1 MPKIKHFKVFIPDY
15 VPPSLNVLLGG
26 GWQSRDKYKKEADL
40 FVKKYIK
47 GCGTF
52 LQLKSLSYE
61 FFFDNKIKRD
71 NDNYCA
77 KYLTDAL
84 RYNNVILAD
93 DSKATGPTTL
103 YINPNN
109 PKKKRGTMIKMEV
122 IL

>member
-1 MPKIKHFKVFIPDY
+1 MKTKMCAVWVPDY
-15 VPPSLNVLLGG
+15 TPPSLNVLLGQ
-26 GWQSRDKYKKEADL
+26 GWQSRDKYKREAYV
-40 FVKKYIK
+40 FVQKYVK
-47 GCGTF
+47 GLGPF
-52 LQLKSLSYE
+52 PQLKSLSYE

-109 PKKKRGTMIKMEV
+109 KDKKKGTMIKMEV
-122 IL
+122 YL